1 MIPLDFNSII
11 NIIWH
16 YTMDLL
22 YKIWLIWLL
31 FTFLSQQQQKILSE
45 TIIEFT
51 DIYIY
56 STSILRHNA
65 RMSRFKFYSIP
76 S

>member
-45 TIIEFT
+45 TIIEL
-51 DIYIY
+51 YIP
-56 STSILRHNA
+56 LV
-65 RMSRFKFYSIP
+65 F
-76 S
+76 